1 LKIEQIAEQFSGA
14 LGDHHDVRLGNAL
27 QSCRKVWRLTNDC
40 LLLSCTQSDQIA
52 NYDQSGGNPHAG
64 LQWSTR
70 LQPAHRLDQ
79 LGPCDARAHK
89 RDELAPA
96 HRFPRAETLFCLVG

>member
-52 NYDQSGGNPHAG
+52 NYDQSGGNPHTG

-70 LQPAHRLDQ
+70 LQPAHP
-79 LGPCDARAHK
+79 LGSTRAM
-89 RDELAPA
+89 
-96 HRFPRAETLFCLVG
+96 